1 MSRLDTAKERI
12 IELEGK
18 SIETSQTQMQR
29 EKGMKKSNRTFKN
42 NYKRFNKYWEY
53 QQQKKGTEEIFKVI
67 LVDKFPKLMTDII
80 NRPRSSEIPR
90 KINTKKIYTRH
101 VSLKTAENQ
110 RQ

>member
-53 QQQKKGTEEIFKVI
+53 QQ
-67 LVDKFPKLMTDII
+67 
-80 NRPRSSEIPR
+80 
-90 KINTKKIYTRH
+90 
-101 VSLKTAENQ
+101 
-110 RQ
+110 